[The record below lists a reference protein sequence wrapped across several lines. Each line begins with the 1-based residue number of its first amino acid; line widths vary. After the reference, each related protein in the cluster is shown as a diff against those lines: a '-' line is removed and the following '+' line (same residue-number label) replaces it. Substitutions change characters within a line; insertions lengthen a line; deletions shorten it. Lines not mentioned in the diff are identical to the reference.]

1 MSNTQGMG
9 SGDWEEAVGGERPLF
24 QYSYRVL
31 SGEGLG
37 QTLLR
42 DTEEQQFTLML

>member
-1 MSNTQGMG
+1 MA
-9 SGDWEEAVGGERPLF
+9 SGDGEEAVGGARPWF

-37 QTLLR
+37 QMLLR
-42 DTEEQQFTLML
+42 DTEEQHFTLML

>member
-1 MSNTQGMG
+1 MG
-9 SGDWEEAVGGERPLF
+9 SGDWEEAVGGTSSLF
-24 QYSYRVL
+24 QCSYGVL